1 MNRKNIKTKTKSGQ
15 TIKPSKRLRRLK
27 PLKPLKEQR
36 EQAAGSAADGDIGQ
50 VVTRYELDGVVI
62 FAILPSQLDRMDPT
76 HADDLFDVAEAS
88 TWRVTLQT
96 AKACYVLR
104 LSPNECKRA
113 LVEQGLG
120 EATKPATEGESNA
133 NPTPRSPE

>member
-27 PLKPLKEQR
+27 SLKEQR
-36 EQAAGSAADGDIGQ
+36 DQGAGSAADGDIGQ
-50 VVTRYELDGVVI
+50 VVTRYELDGVAI
-62 FAILPSQLDRMDPT
+62 FAILPSQLDRMHPT
-76 HADDLFDVAEAS
+76 DADDLFDAAEAS
-88 TWRVTLQT
+88 TWRLTLQT

-113 LVEQGLG
+113 LLEEGRR
-120 EATKPATEGESNA
+120 EATQSATADESNV

>member
-27 PLKPLKEQR
+27 PLKEQR
-36 EQAAGSAADGDIGQ
+36 EQGAGSATDGDIGQ
-50 VVTRYELDGVVI
+50 VVTRYELEGVVI
-62 FAILPSQLDRMDPT
+62 FAILPSQMNRMAPT
-76 HADDLFDVAEAS
+76 HADDLFDAAEAS

-96 AKACYVLR
+96 ANACYVLR

-113 LVEQGLG
+113 LVAQGLG
-120 EATKPATEGESNA
+120 EATQPATEGESNA